1 MTAQSVAVVVLSIT
15 LHTHESNNNINIYII
30 IHMCKNGF
38 EKNAT
43 TTTVLPSC
51 RAPDA
56 VTIKV
61 SSGILF
67 GGMIHEQKQ
76 LL

>member
-1 MTAQSVAVVVLSIT
+1 MWACIAGIIHVM
-15 LHTHESNNNINIYII
+15 SNNYEEN
-30 IHMCKNGF
+30 
-38 EKNAT
+38 T
-43 TTTVLPSC
+43 TPM
-51 RAPDA
+51 PDA

>member
-1 MTAQSVAVVVLSIT
+1 
-15 LHTHESNNNINIYII
+15 
-30 IHMCKNGF
+30 MCKNGF

>member
-1 MTAQSVAVVVLSIT
+1 MRVIIYI
-15 LHTHESNNNINIYII
+15 HYYII
-30 IHMCKNGF
+30 IHLCKKRFG
-38 EKNAT
+38 KNAT
-43 TTTVLPSC
+43 TATVLPSC

>member
-1 MTAQSVAVVVLSIT
+1 
-15 LHTHESNNNINIYII
+15 
-30 IHMCKNGF
+30 MCKNGF

-61 SSGILF
+61 SSGIF
-67 GGMIHEQKQ
+67 YGGMIHEQKQ

>member
-1 MTAQSVAVVVLSIT
+1 
-15 LHTHESNNNINIYII
+15 
-30 IHMCKNGF
+30 MCKNGF

-56 VTIKV
+56 VAIQA
-61 SSGILF
+61 SSGIF
-67 GGMIHEQKQ
+67 YGGMIHEQKQ